1 MHSFAISLLKA
12 CTEKCDWI
20 HLRRSLFP
28 SLSFCLFVSRSVFF
42 PSFPHFIFA
51 SCLHWYQ
58 SVSSVFVNLSL
69 SLSLC
74 IPLIYSLFLFFLS
87 HFHLC
92 LCSPLSVSVLHSHP
106 QRKIDDKIKDTET
119 EVWWRLKRAVHNI
132 VRHSRRHSGIQKM
145 HFPSSNPESLI

>member
-12 CTEKCDWI
+12 CTEKCHWI

-28 SLSFCLFVSRSVFF
+28 SLSFCLFVSHSVFF
-42 PSFPHFIFA
+42 PSIPHFIFA

-69 SLSLC
+69 SLH
-74 IPLIYSLFLFFLS
+74 PTNLFTFSFLS
-87 HFHLC
+87 FSL
-92 LCSPLSVSVLHSHP
+92 SPLFMFTTLRFCLTQSSTEKDWR
-106 QRKIDDKIKDTET
+106 QDKNTET

-132 VRHSRRHSGIQKM
+132 VRHSFSHRRHSGIQKM
-145 HFPSSNPESLI
+145 HFPSSNPESLF